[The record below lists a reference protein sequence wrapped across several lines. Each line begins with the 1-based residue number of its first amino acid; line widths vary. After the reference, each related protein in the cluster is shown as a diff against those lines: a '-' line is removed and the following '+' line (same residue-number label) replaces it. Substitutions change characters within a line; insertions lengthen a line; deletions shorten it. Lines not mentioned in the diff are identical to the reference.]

1 MQPLRAGAWSPD
13 VGNLMLG
20 RGVILLKP
28 EGDTDFY
35 DVGNAPAVSMTPKV
49 DTLEH
54 YDSQSNAF
62 ARNAL
67 FTTKKSIECKIDL
80 EELTLKNMA
89 LLFSGS
95 IDDSDPTKPLIN
107 IMTNDNVIAHFKYFG
122 TNSRGPRYY
131 VDFPM
136 TFVPSGDFT
145 PITENK
151 LAVISVT
158 GSVNYINGVWGT
170 AQLQPPVASIEPEN
184 FYAPFITSGGE
195 SGSAVSSCN
204 VGDTLTCEIGHWAGV
219 GVGFTYLW
227 KVDGTTPGGTPVNTA
242 EYDPV
247 SADVGKMV
255 TCTVTATNVNGTT
268 SVTTAEVGPVTEY

>member
-1 MQPLRAGAWSPD
+1 MALPQTAGAWSPD

-20 RGVILLKP
+20 RGVILLQIQ
-28 EGDTDFY
+28 GDSAFY

-54 YDSQSNAF
+54 YDSQSSSF

-80 EELTLKNMA
+80 EEITVKNMS

-95 IDDSDPTKPLIN
+95 IDNTDPTRPIVNL
-107 IMTNDNVIAHFKYFG
+107 MTNDNVTAHFKYFG

-131 VDFPM
+131 VDFPSM
-136 TFVPSGDFT
+136 TFVPSGDFN

-151 LAVISVT
+151 LAVMSVT

-170 AQLQPPVASIEPEN
+170 AQLQPPVSTIAPEN
-184 FYAPFITSGGE
+184 FYAPFITSDN
-195 SGSAVSSCN
+195 ACA

-219 GVGFTYLW
+219 GVTFTFLW
-227 KVDGTTPGGTPVNTA
+227 KVAGTTPGGTPVNTDT
-242 EYDPV
+242 YVPV
-247 SADVGKMV
+247 VADETKTV
-255 TCTVTATNVNGTT
+255 TCDVIATNINGTST
-268 SVTTAEVGPVTEY
+268 VTTAAVGPVTAY